1 MRYFLEI
8 SYHGGQYH
16 GWQAQEN
23 TTQTVQG
30 ELDKALGLV
39 LRQPIES
46 VGSGRTDTGV
56 HCRSQF
62 VHLDV
67 AQPIADPARF
77 LYKLNRCL
85 PADIA
90 ALALRPV
97 VPEAHARFSALTRSY
112 EYHLARQKSPLALGV
127 AYQYTVPLDLA
138 QMNLAA
144 AKLLNYADFESFSR
158 VKTDVKTFR
167 CQLFHAYWEQDGP
180 RLVFYI
186 QADRFLR
193 GMVRT
198 IVGTLLDV
206 GRGQL
211 AVGDIDG
218 IVQGRD
224 RTRAGRAVPPQGL
237 FLTAV
242 SYPPEIFA

>member
-8 SYHGGQYH
+8 SYHGGRYH

-23 TTQTVQG
+23 TTLTVQG
-30 ELDKALGLV
+30 ELDKSLGLV
-39 LRQPIES
+39 LRQPVES

-67 AQPIADPARF
+67 AGPIPDPARF

-85 PADIA
+85 PTDIA

-97 VPEAHARFSALTRSY
+97 AGEAHARFSALSRSY
-112 EYHLARQKSPLALGV
+112 EYHVARQKSPLASGV
-127 AYQYTVPLDLA
+127 AYQYTVPLDMG

-144 AKLLNYADFESFSR
+144 AKLLKYSDFESFSR

-167 CQLFHAYWEQDGP
+167 CQLYHAYWEQCGD

-224 RTRAGRAVPPQGL
+224 RTRAGRAVPPEGL

-242 SYPPEIFA
+242 SYPPEIFT